1 MKMYTVNAKLFEIA
15 HRFASKEEYRYY
27 LGGVCIEPAP
37 YQGGVLLI
45 ATDGHRMMVLHDADA
60 KAPPAPVIMQASALA
75 LKACRDKSAER
86 IIYNDTSGEVVTDE
100 GQSLAGGFSFID
112 GCFPDWRRV
121 APQTLPEAGA
131 VFNAKYVGDF
141 MKAATDLAK
150 LSGFRSGAAQ
160 FHSDPTGA
168 AVVCFSHS
176 PGFGLIMP
184 IRTDSIMAQ
193 SEGVF
198 NSIRQTGEAIAIAAE

>member
-1 MKMYTVNAKLFEIA
+1 MYTVNAKLFEIA
-15 HRFASKEEYRYY
+15 HRFASKEETRYY

-75 LKACRDKSAER
+75 LKACREKSAER

-121 APQTLPEAGA
+121 VPQTLPESGA
-131 VFNAKYVGDF
+131 AFNAKYVGDF

-150 LSGFRSGAAQ
+150 LSGLRSGAAQ
-160 FHSDPTGA
+160 FHCDPAGA
-168 AVVCFSHS
+168 AVVCFSNS
-176 PGFGLIMP
+176 PGFGVIMP
-184 IRTDSIMAQ
+184 LRAETTR
-193 SEGVF
+193 SESVF
-198 NSIRQTGEAIAIAAE
+198 DSIRQTGEAIAIAAE